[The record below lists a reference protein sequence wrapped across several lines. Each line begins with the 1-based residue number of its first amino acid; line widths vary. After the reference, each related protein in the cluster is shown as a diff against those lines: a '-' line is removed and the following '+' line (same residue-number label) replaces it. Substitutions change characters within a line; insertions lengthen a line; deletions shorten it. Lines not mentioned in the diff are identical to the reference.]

1 MVGPRTP
8 VAGPV
13 IMCTGYNA
21 LRVRTCDVPDVP
33 DVRRAGRAERAERA
47 ERADW
52 VEGIRTA
59 LRRATSMTARYGEP
73 LPLDV
78 RDVFIEQAPEGVRL
92 QVADKLAR
100 VRF

>member
-1 MVGPRTP
+1 
-8 VAGPV
+8 
-13 IMCTGYNA
+13 
-21 LRVRTCDVPDVP
+21 
-33 DVRRAGRAERAERA
+33 
-47 ERADW
+47 
-52 VEGIRTA
+52 
-59 LRRATSMTARYGEP
+59 MTARYGEP

>member
-1 MVGPRTP
+1 MFTRNHVRQAGGNND
-8 VAGPV
+8 VA
-13 IMCTGYNA
+13 A
-21 LRVRTCDVPDVP
+21 LVDVYELI
-33 DVRRAGRAERAERA
+33 GF
-47 ERADW
+47 
-52 VEGIRTA
+52 EGMRTA

-78 RDVFIEQAPEGVRL
+78 RDVFIEQAPEGVRS